1 MSDRRRVPIAETDAA
16 IVLRKEGR
24 TVPLTIGL
32 GVAASLIV
40 VETVVVHLLKQVAP
54 VSVFGLVTH
63 L

>member
-1 MSDRRRVPIAETDAA
+1 M
-16 IVLRKEGR
+16 LRKEGR